1 MHKEHVVH
9 LSEAERAFLRDE
21 IAAGAA
27 PARRLAH
34 ARVLLKA
41 DQGAGGPAWSDVK
54 IAEAG
59 EVSVATVERV
69 RKRYV
74 AEGLDAAL
82 ARRRPPPAPRRKLD
96 GAQEAHLV
104 ALACSAPPAGRERWT
119 VRLLAE
125 RFVTL
130 SVGEPIS
137 RETVRRTLKKTNP
150 SRG

>member
-1 MHKEHVVH
+1 MPKQHVVC
-9 LSEAERAFLRDE
+9 LSEAERAALRGE
-21 IAAGAA
+21 LAAGAA
-27 PARRLAH
+27 PARRLGR

-41 DQGAGGPAWSDVK
+41 DQGEDGPAWPDAR
-54 IAEAG
+54 IAEAL

-69 RKRYV
+69 RQRYAV
-74 AEGLDAAL
+74 EGLAAAL
-82 ARRRPPPAPRRKLD
+82 ARRRPCPAPRRKLD
-96 GAQEAHLV
+96 GGQEAHLV

-130 SVGEPIS
+130 EVGEAVS
-137 RETVRRTLKKTNP
+137 RETVRRALKKTRS